1 MATKNKTN
9 RSLRKRFKITG
20 TGKLKRNKP
29 GKRHLLSGRT
39 SKRKRQLRR
48 AGISNDATA
57 QKYVEAMGGM

>member
-20 TGKLKRNKP
+20 TGKLKRNSP

-39 SKRKRQLRR
+39 SKRKRQLSRPTV
-48 AGISNDATA
+48 SDDATA
-57 QKYVEAMGGM
+57 RKYVMAMGG